1 MSDEQ
6 TPPEGPEAPDAPAK
20 PSGPASS
27 PPWWT
32 HDSAPTPPQQSSPT
46 SPPAW
51 SRPDEPT
58 APTPPAAWSRPDDI
72 TQSQPTAPQPTFPT
86 TPPAGPTEP
95 ASSWSPPAAS
105 AWPPQ
110 AASSWPPPTPPQGQG
125 PTPQWPTQ
133 PPTSWPP
140 SPPGVPPYGG
150 WAGPGAPYPGGHP
163 GQWPAPKPSPTKR
176 VVAVVAAIALV
187 IASAGIG
194 ALVAVAVHKDSPT
207 SSASGN
213 GNNGFTFPTFP
224 NFGNGNNGNGNNGSG
239 SSSSS
244 GPLDAN
250 AVASKVTPA
259 IVNINTTLDGGRAA
273 GTGIVISANGA
284 VLTNNHVIADA
295 TSIKVDIGGGDSHSA
310 HVVGYDVG
318 DDIALLQID
327 NVSNMATVTVGDPA
341 ASHIGDPVVAIGN
354 ALGKGGSPTVTQG
367 KITAVDQDVT
377 AGDAQGGLTET
388 LHHMIQIDA
397 QIQPGNSGGPLVNAQ
412 GQVIGINTAAAS
424 GRFSQQT
431 GSNIG
436 FSIRIDSA
444 IGVIRTIQS
453 GKESNGVHIGGE
465 RALLGVRVS
474 SPDQVSPTAPFN
486 VAPVNS
492 GAVVVQVEP
501 NSAASDV
508 GMQAGDVIVGV
519 DTKNVDDQNALH
531 LALTEFH
538 PGDKVPVTWVD
549 ANGDRHTETVTLGEG
564 PPA

>member
-1 MSDEQ
+1 
-6 TPPEGPEAPDAPAK
+6 
-20 PSGPASS
+20 
-27 PPWWT
+27 
-32 HDSAPTPPQQSSPT
+32 
-46 SPPAW
+46 
-51 SRPDEPT
+51 
-58 APTPPAAWSRPDDI
+58 
-72 TQSQPTAPQPTFPT
+72 
-86 TPPAGPTEP
+86 
-95 ASSWSPPAAS
+95 
-105 AWPPQ
+105 
-110 AASSWPPPTPPQGQG
+110 
-125 PTPQWPTQ
+125 
-133 PPTSWPP
+133 
-140 SPPGVPPYGG
+140 VPPYGG
-150 WAGPGAPYPGGHP
+150 WAGPGSPYPGGHP
-163 GQWPAPKPSPTKR
+163 GQWPAPKPTPAKR
-176 VVAVVAAIALV
+176 VVALIAAIALV

-213 GNNGFTFPTFP
+213 NGFTFPTFP
-224 NFGNGNNGNGNNGSG
+224 NFGNGNNGNGGG
-239 SSSSS
+239 SSSTS

-273 GTGIVISANGA
+273 GTGIVISSNGA

-295 TSIKVDIGGGDSHSA
+295 TSIKVDIGGSNSHTA
-310 HVVGYDVG
+310 HVVGYNVR
-318 DDIALLQID
+318 DDIALLQVD
-327 NVSNMATVTVGDPA
+327 NVSNMATVTLGDPSS
-341 ASHIGDPVVAIGN
+341 SHIGDPVVAIGN

-436 FSIRIDSA
+436 FAIRIDSA
-444 IGVIRTIQS
+444 IGVVRTIQS
-453 GKESNGVHIGGE
+453 GKEIDGVHIGGE

-486 VAPVNS
+486 VAPVDS
-492 GAVVVQVEP
+492 GAVVVGVEP
-501 NSAASDV
+501 NSAAATA
-508 GMQAGDVIVGV
+508 GIQAGDVVVAV
-519 DTKNVDDQNALH
+519 DSQNIEDQNALH

-538 PGDKVPVTWVD
+538 PGEKVPVTWVD
-549 ANGDRHTETVTLGEG
+549 ANGDRHTETVTLGSG